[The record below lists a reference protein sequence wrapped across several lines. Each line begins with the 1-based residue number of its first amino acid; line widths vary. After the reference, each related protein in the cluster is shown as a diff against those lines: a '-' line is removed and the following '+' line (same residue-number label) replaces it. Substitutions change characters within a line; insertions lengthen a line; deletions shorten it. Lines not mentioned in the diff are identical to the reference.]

1 MVSSSERC
9 CACLVQGN
17 DGRMQKT
24 MPYERWQELSEHGKH
39 VCRHVV
45 CDEGEVPPQLRGGKL

>member
-1 MVSSSERC
+1 MVRSSSERRG
-9 CACLVQGN
+9 ARAGN

-24 MPYERWQELSEHGKH
+24 MSYERWEELSEHGKH

-45 CDEGEVPPQLRGGKL
+45 CDQGEVPPQLRGGKL